1 MPPREAPTV
10 EDAATAIET
19 MEVRGA
25 AKIARH
31 AASALGGL
39 AHRDASA
46 GELREAADRLLAT
59 RPTAV
64 SLRNAIEYV
73 MGGLDDEG
81 SSETVYARAERFVHD
96 ALRARERVGRVGGR
110 LLQGAS
116 TVLTHCNSQAAITA
130 IEARHATEPLDAAIV
145 LETRPWRQGLIT
157 ARQLAEAGVPVR
169 FMVDA
174 AMATALE
181 EVDAVITGCDTIA
194 ANGDIVNKIG
204 TALLSLA
211 AQEAG
216 VPFYVAAESF
226 KIDPRSATGHE
237 VPIEEREDTE
247 VLEEPIPGV
256 EVDNPVFDVTP
267 ADRIDQ
273 IALETGPTPPNQ
285 ALSVFESIWGTKTA

>member
-1 MPPREAPTV
+1 
-10 EDAATAIET
+10 

-31 AASALGGL
+31 AASALGSL
-39 AHRDASA
+39 AHGGASA
-46 GELREAADRLLAT
+46 DEIRSAADRLGST

-73 MGGLDDEG
+73 LGGLDEEG
-81 SSETVYARAERFVHD
+81 GTDAVYARAERFVHD

-110 LLQGAS
+110 LLQGADI
-116 TVLTHCNSQAAITA
+116 VLTHCNSQAAITA
-130 IEARHATEPLDAAIV
+130 IEARHANDPLEAAIV

-174 AMATALE
+174 AMATALDHA
-181 EVDAVITGCDTIA
+181 DAVVTGCDTIA

-204 TALLSLA
+204 TELLSLA
-211 AQEAG
+211 AQDAG

-226 KIDPRSATGHE
+226 KIDPRSATGTD
-237 VPIEEREDTE
+237 VPIEEREEIE
-247 VLEEPIPGV
+247 VLEEAIPGV
-256 EVDNPVFDVTP
+256 EVANPVFDVTP
-267 ADRIDQ
+267 ADRIGQ
-273 IALETGPTPPNQ
+273 IALESGPTPPDH
-285 ALSVFESIWGTKTA
+285 ALAVFESAWGQGKR

>member
-1 MPPREAPTV
+1 MPPRDAPTV
-10 EDAATAIET
+10 EDAARAIET

-39 AHRDASA
+39 ARGGASPDA
-46 GELREAADRLLAT
+46 LQAAAERLQAT

-73 MGGLDDEG
+73 MGGLDGDG
-81 SSETVYARAERFVHD
+81 TSDAVYARAERFVHD

-110 LLQGAS
+110 LLRGAD

-130 IEARHATEPLDAAIV
+130 IEARHATDPLEAAIV
-145 LETRPWRQGLIT
+145 LETRPWRQGLLT
-157 ARQLAEAGVPVR
+157 ARQLAEADVPVR

-226 KIDPRSATGHE
+226 KIDPRSATGQE
-237 VPIEEREDTE
+237 VPIEEREETE
-247 VLEEPIPGV
+247 VLDEPIPGV

-267 ADRIDQ
+267 AHRVDR
-273 IALETGPTPPNQ
+273 IALETGPTSPGD
-285 ALSVFESIWGTKTA
+285 ALSVFEATWGKEPA

>member
-10 EDAATAIET
+10 EDAARDIRS

-39 AHRDASA
+39 AHDGATPDRI
-46 GELREAADRLLAT
+46 RQAAEQLQAT

-73 MGGLDDEG
+73 AGGLDEG
-81 SSETVYARAERFVHD
+81 DAETVYARAERFVHD

-110 LLQGAS
+110 LLEGAD
-116 TVLTHCNSQAAITA
+116 VVVTHCNSQAAITA
-130 IEARHATEPLDAAIV
+130 IEARHAADPLEAVVV

-174 AMATALE
+174 AMATALDQA
-181 EVDAVITGCDTIA
+181 DAVITGCDTIA

-204 TALLSLA
+204 TELLSLA
-211 AQEAG
+211 AEDAG

-226 KIDPRSATGHE
+226 KIDARSATGDQ

-247 VLEEPIPGV
+247 VLEDPIPGV
-256 EVDNPVFDVTP
+256 EIDNPVFDVTP
-267 ADRIDQ
+267 ADRIAR
-273 IALETGPTPPNQ
+273 IALETGPTSPGDVLEAFQ
-285 ALSVFESIWGTKTA
+285 ATWGTAKG